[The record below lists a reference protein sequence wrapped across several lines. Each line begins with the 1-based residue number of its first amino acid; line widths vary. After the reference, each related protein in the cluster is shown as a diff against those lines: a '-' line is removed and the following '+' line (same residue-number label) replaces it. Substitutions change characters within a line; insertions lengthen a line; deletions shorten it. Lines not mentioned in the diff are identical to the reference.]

1 MMKMNNK
8 EEVKSI
14 IRNSELLE
22 LNLNQMDLTEIIRSN
37 SGDESLELILRV
49 LLAGLG
55 KDESF
60 VSYTE
65 QIEDQNFSYTLLKQK
80 DECYLVIYNGQTL
93 TTYKL
98 Y

>member
-1 MMKMNNK
+1 MRMNNK

-37 SGDESLELILRV
+37 SGDESLELILRI
-49 LLAGLG
+49 LLAGFG

-60 VSYTE
+60 VSYIE
-65 QIEDQNFSYTLLKQK
+65 QTKDQDFSYTLLKQK
-80 DECYLVIYNGQTL
+80 DECYLIICNDQTR
-93 TTYKL
+93 TIYKL